1 MTTWDGDD
9 GNNTKSASIFQRGRE
24 WIMYGYGG
32 NDELKSGR
40 KNDSLYGGA
49 GNDTLDGRWGDDKL
63 YGEDGDDDLDGSDGD
78 DYLDGG
84 SGNDQLRGGWGKDE
98 IYGGLGDDV
107 FDGNDGEDFLYG
119 GAGDDNLNG
128 GWKSDKLDGGD
139 GSDILQGDSSS
150 GKGDDTLIGGNGN
163 DVLVGGSG
171 SNIFTGGDG
180 ADRFVFTPSTKF
192 LDLAKVGVSTIK
204 DIGGKRIGDIVGAG
218 WESLKESYG
227 AHDII
232 TDFTVSQDK
241 IDFSGFDFSFGS
253 TTNALN
259 IQTIGEDTFITFGE
273 SKNDITI
280 RGVTGI
286 TFTSDYFI
294 I

>member
-1 MTTWDGDD
+1 MPTYTGDASD
-9 GNNTKSASIFQRGRE
+9 NEKSASIFERGRE
-24 WIMYGYGG
+24 WTMSGLEG
-32 NDELKSGR
+32 NDVLKSGR
-40 KNDSLYGGA
+40 KNDKLYGGP
-49 GNDTLDGRWGDDKL
+49 GNDTLDGRWGDDEL
-63 YGEDGDDDLDGSDGD
+63 YGDDGDDDLDGSDGD

-107 FDGNDGEDFLYG
+107 FDGNDGEDSLYG

-128 GWKSDKLDGGD
+128 GWQTDKLDGGD
-139 GSDILQGDSSS
+139 GNDILQGDSFA

-163 DVLVGGSG
+163 DILVGGSG
-171 SNIFTGGDG
+171 SNVLTGGDG
-180 ADRFVFTPSTKF
+180 ADRFVFTPSTSF
-192 LDLAKVGVSTIK
+192 LNLANAAANAIK
-204 DIGGKRIGDIVGAG
+204 DLGEKPIGELAGAG
-218 WESLKESYG
+218 WDALKEAYD

-241 IDFSGFDFSFGS
+241 IDLSRFGFSFGS

-259 IQTIGEDTFITFGE
+259 IQTLGEDTFITFGE

-294 I
+294 V